1 MKTCKF
7 DEDIVKISWE
17 QNWEQQ
23 KSNTLTFPPKENNL
37 GLPGVFNT
45 NGFRTEVMKDYYITM
60 ESMFLVVKL
69 YFHPSLG
76 YANVAI
82 LLP

>member
-1 MKTCKF
+1 M
-7 DEDIVKISWE
+7 DVS
-17 QNWEQQ
+17 
-23 KSNTLTFPPKENNL
+23 
-37 GLPGVFNT
+37 NT

-69 YFHPSLG
+69 YFHPFIG
-76 YANVAI
+76 YANLAI

>member
-1 MKTCKF
+1 MT
-7 DEDIVKISWE
+7 VKW
-17 QNWEQQ
+17 
-23 KSNTLTFPPKENNL
+23 KEM
-37 GLPGVFNT
+37 VDMYNT

-69 YFHPSLG
+69 YFHPFIG
-76 YANVAI
+76 YENLVI